1 MTRTAAAKRKESLRE
16 RFNQFLDEVFTAGP
30 SFSMDTIRRYEAAAI
45 QAREREMVRET
56 TPRRSESEIGELIFR
71 RVEETGMSE
80 MNRQMSDQALEA
92 AINLGERLELS
103 ATGGRRLD
111 LREWVRS

>member
-1 MTRTAAAKRKESLRE
+1 MTRAAARKRKEGLRE

-30 SFSMDTIRRYEAAAI
+30 SFSMDTIRRYESAAI
-45 QAREREMVRET
+45 QAREREMMRES
-56 TPRRSESEIGELIFR
+56 TPRRSDSEIGELVFR
-71 RVEETGMSE
+71 RVEATGMDE
-80 MNRQMSDQALEA
+80 INRQMTDQALEA

-111 LREWVRS
+111 IRGWVRS